1 MTFAVCLSSFSHS
14 IFGLSWHIPSREVN
28 RYLKFRS
35 LSLKEINSGFRWFSC
50 LSTYDSWRAVSVNW
64 PSSLSSPSGLPAC
77 PWAESGSL
85 RLYNSYRM
93 AFWLILLSAHLGRMV
108 SCFKSISQV
117 KLGADDWWNIW
128 PEWPLSRK
136 MWSHKTFFWT
146 PLKLFFQES
155 KNNRVYSLFSVMLL
169 QNQICGLYKSYNT
182 LETVL

>member
-50 LSTYDSWRAVSVNW
+50 LSTYDSWHAVSVNW
-64 PSSLSSPSGLPAC
+64 PSSLSSPSGLSAC
-77 PWAESGSL
+77 PWAQSGSL

-108 SCFKSISQV
+108 TFFKSISQV
-117 KLGADDWWNIW
+117 KLGADKHIAQMTLKSQNVE
-128 PEWPLSRK
+128 PQN
-136 MWSHKTFFWT
+136 FFLNST
-146 PLKLFFQES
+146 QTVFSGEQKQQ
-155 KNNRVYSLFSVMLL
+155 SLFSFFCDAVA
-169 QNQICGLYKSYNT
+169 KSN
-182 LETVL
+182 LWIV